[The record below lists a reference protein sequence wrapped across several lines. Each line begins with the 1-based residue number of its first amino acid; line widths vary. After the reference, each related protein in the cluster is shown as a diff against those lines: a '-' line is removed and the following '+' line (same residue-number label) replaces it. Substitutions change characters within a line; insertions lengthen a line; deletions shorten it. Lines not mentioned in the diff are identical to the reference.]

1 MALFNETRDWIEHA
15 REQLKADAN
24 GPQLRHVGR
33 VEEVGDGVAHVTGLP
48 HTRLDELLNF
58 EDGSVGLA
66 MTIDTHRTGCVLLSS
81 ADTVSAGTRVY
92 GTANIARVPVGE
104 ALLGRTISP
113 IGMPLDDGPPI
124 KAERLDPVERPAP
137 SIVDRDLVT
146 EPMLTGLTVIDAMIP
161 LGRGQRQLIIGDRKT
176 GKSSIVTDTIINQKH
191 TDVICIYAAI
201 GQRASTVA
209 HIIDAVRQHGAPE
222 RCVFVVGTADA
233 PPGAQWIT
241 PYAACTIAEY
251 FRDRGQHAL
260 LILDDLTKHAI
271 IYRQLSLLLRKPPGR
286 EAYPGDV
293 FYLHARLLERAA
305 KMSKAKGGGS
315 LTALP
320 IAETQAGNLTA
331 YIPTNLI
338 SITDGQVY
346 LEPKLFY
353 EGQKPAVN
361 VGMSVSRVGGATQA
375 KAIKSLSDSLKL
387 DYAQFLE
394 LEVFTRFGAM
404 VDERTAKKIAH
415 GRRLRAVLS
424 QPEYQPLPLSQ
435 QVALLLAV
443 AEGKLDE
450 LPLEDVPTFR
460 AKLAVRLPKDRPR
473 VAATIDETGA
483 LADEARAALLDL
495 IDDCLSEFVQT
506 DAPEWKT
513 SPAYRPVWKVWVNW
527 PNSSERCARCRP
539 RVRAKRTRH
548 CRVPSATVH
557 SFNARSARYPRWSA
571 R

>member
-1 MALFNETRDWIEHA
+1 MALETEAKDWLEAA
-15 REQLKADAN
+15 RRRLGTDA
-24 GPQLRHVGR
+24 PAPRLEHVGR
-33 VEEVGDGVAHVTGLP
+33 VEEIGDGVAHVTGLP
-48 HTRLDELLNF
+48 HTRLDELLRF
-58 EDGSVGLA
+58 EDGTLGLA
-66 MTIDTHRTGCVLLSS
+66 MTIDEKRTGCVLLQSG
-81 ADTVSAGTRVY
+81 DGISAGGRVK
-92 GTANIARVPVGE
+92 GTGEIARVPVGE

-113 IGMPLDDGPPI
+113 IGEPLDEAGPI
-124 KAERLDPVERPAP
+124 AAERFDPVERPAP
-137 SIVDRDLVT
+137 GIIDRDLVT
-146 EPMLTGLTVIDAMIP
+146 EPLLTGITVIDAMIP

-176 GKSSIVTDTIINQKH
+176 GKTSIIIDAMINQRDS
-191 TDVICIYAAI
+191 DVVCVYAAI
-201 GQRASTVA
+201 GQKASSVA
-209 HIIDAVRQHGAPE
+209 HVIDAVKTHGAID

-233 PPGAQWIT
+233 SPGAQWIT

-305 KMSKAKGGGS
+305 KMSTEKGGGS

-320 IAETQAGNLTA
+320 VAETLAGNLTA

-375 KAIKSLSDSLKL
+375 KAIKSLADSLKL

-404 VDERTAKKIAH
+404 VDERTGKKIAH
-415 GRRLRAVLS
+415 GRRLRAILG
-424 QPEYQPLPLSQ
+424 QPEYKPLPLSR

-443 AEGKLDE
+443 AQGRLDE
-450 LPLEDVPTFR
+450 VPLADIPKFR
-460 AKLAVRLPKDRPR
+460 DLIAERLPRDRPR
-473 VAATIDETGA
+473 VAAEIDETGK
-483 LADEARAALLDL
+483 LSDEARAALLDL
-495 IDDCLSEFVQT
+495 IDACVTEVR
-506 DAPEWKT
+506 
-513 SPAYRPVWKVWVNW
+513 PAKGDD
-527 PNSSERCARCRP
+527 
-539 RVRAKRTRH
+539 
-548 CRVPSATVH
+548 
-557 SFNARSARYPRWSA
+557 
-571 R
+571 